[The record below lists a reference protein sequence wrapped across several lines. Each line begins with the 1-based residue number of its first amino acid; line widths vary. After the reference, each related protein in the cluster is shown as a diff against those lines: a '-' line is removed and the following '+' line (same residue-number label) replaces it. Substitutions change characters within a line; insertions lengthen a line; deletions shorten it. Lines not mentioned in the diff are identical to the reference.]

1 MRRSCSPEAASFARR
16 DSVGLERTSSWLVE
30 CPLTVSERSLRSED
44 AVETLAERFI
54 GLGSPPENGTN
65 ESLNSK
71 LRDERLNVC

>member
-1 MRRSCSPEAASFARR
+1 M
-16 DSVGLERTSSWLVE
+16 
-30 CPLTVSERSLRSED
+30 SERSLRSED